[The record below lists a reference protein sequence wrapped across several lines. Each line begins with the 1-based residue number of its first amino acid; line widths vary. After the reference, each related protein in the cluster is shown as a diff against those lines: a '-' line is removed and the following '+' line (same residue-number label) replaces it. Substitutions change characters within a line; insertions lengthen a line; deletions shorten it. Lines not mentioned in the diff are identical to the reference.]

1 MKSRIFSASDVK
13 MSSKGQLWIPGFIF
27 IACFVAFPVCLLQSM
42 DMNTSDIY
50 GKGVSSMVIYADIW
64 KSRILKLVILVAVG
78 SALLN
83 SASGFWYLYSRKKVD
98 YYHSLPVK
106 RSDMFW
112 HKVYVGFLYYACPSA
127 AMAFLAA
134 CIGAA
139 RGYFGLETFG
149 IAAMTVLLGILV
161 YLLVYFAGVLVV
173 SITGNVLMGVLGMLM
188 TFIYFPLLSQLMICC
203 RYIFYHNV
211 SEHSYG
217 AADAL
222 FRYGSPVTLAVR
234 LLETTKE
241 GGSLPVVI
249 IYVIVIIFL
258 VMLSWLAFVKRPSEG
273 AEKSLVYR
281 ELEPVVRL
289 MVMVPSALGVGYLF
303 YGKLSETGSLAWW
316 FFGLAFGAVMSFGI
330 TGIILRMDFRGFFS
344 GKIWFAAGAV
354 LIAFCAVAYQKDL
367 FGFSSYLPEYEQ
379 IAKVGFDLSM
389 MWEERQSVEIQPD
402 GRYIIRYYDE
412 EEKYIDARSQKIT
425 PELYDILKSSLNNW
439 KKESINGA
447 HITVKY
453 TLKSG
458 RIVYRQYPFQQ
469 EQIQRIAMATSFRE
483 DFRKKTTSFL
493 SIDRQYLTMITASF
507 FNGHEAALY
516 QDEKQKQDVFLE
528 AIKEDYAEANSEDF
542 LEVPCAMIN
551 FEYSDLPAAQTYDGF
566 PVEGDVHRVNYSASL
581 FVYPSFKRTI
591 ALLEETG
598 YPLSMNEV
606 EIERIELM
614 YSVFDKDGTYLK
626 EEMDVIED
634 AEQIAQLKNRLIPMN
649 FWNTI
654 QIYEPDVHAKV
665 YVKNSNGFTAQILE
679 GKMPDFVQERMKELQ
694 TQGTGE

>member
-1 MKSRIFSASDVK
+1 MKSRIFLASDVK
-13 MSSKGQLWIPGFIF
+13 MSSKGQLWIPGFIL
-27 IACFVAFPVCLLQSM
+27 IACFIAFPVCLLQSM
-42 DMNTSDIY
+42 DMDAVNLY

-64 KSRILKLVILVAVG
+64 KSRILKLVLLVAVG

-83 SASGFWYLYSRKKVD
+83 SASGFWYLYSQKKVD

-173 SITGNVLMGVLGMLM
+173 SITGNVLMGVFGMLM
-188 TFIYFPLLSQLMICC
+188 TFIYFPLLSRLMICC

-211 SEHSYG
+211 SGHPYG

-289 MVMVPSALGVGYLF
+289 MVMVPAALGAGYLF
-303 YGKLSETGSLAWW
+303 YGQFSETGSLAWW

-354 LIAFCAVAYQKDL
+354 LIALCAVVYQKDL

-389 MWEERQSVEIQPD
+389 MWEDRQSVEIQPD

-412 EEKYIDARSQKIT
+412 QEKYMDARSQKIT

-439 KKESINGA
+439 KKESVNGT

-458 RIVYRQYPFQQ
+458 RTVYRQYPFQQ
-469 EQIQRIAMATSFRE
+469 EQIQRIAMATIFRDDFRE
-483 DFRKKTTSFL
+483 KATDFF
-493 SIDRQYLTMITASF
+493 SIDRQYLTTVTASF
-507 FNGHEAALY
+507 LNGHEAALY
-516 QDEKQKQDVFLE
+516 QDEKQKQDAFLE
-528 AIKEDYAEANSEDF
+528 ALKEDYAEASPEEF
-542 LEVPCAMIN
+542 LGIPCAMIS
-551 FEYSDLPAAQTYDGF
+551 FEYSNLPAAQTSDGF
-566 PVEGDVHRVNYSASL
+566 PVEGDVHRMNYSASL
-581 FVYPSFKRTI
+581 FVYPSFKRTT
-591 ALLEETG
+591 ALLEETQ
-598 YPLSMNEV
+598 YPLSMSEV
-606 EIERIELM
+606 EIEGIELM
-614 YSVFDKDGTYLK
+614 YSVFDKDGTYLR
-626 EEMDVIED
+626 EEVDAIED
-634 AEQIAQLKNRLIPMN
+634 EEQITRLKNSLVPMN

-654 QIYEPDVHAKV
+654 QIYEPDVYAKV
-665 YVKNSNGFTAQILE
+665 YVKNSNGFSAQILTE
-679 GKMPDFVQERMKELQ
+679 KMPDFVQERMKELQ
-694 TQGTGE
+694 TQETGE